1 MRLTLRTMLAY
12 MDGILEPG
20 DAEELRRKIEQNEGA
35 AGILH
40 RVRDVQ
46 CRLRLG
52 APKVE
57 GRGLGGDA
65 NTVAE
70 YLDNTLAAD
79 RIPEFERVCLESDA
93 HLAESAACHH
103 ILALVLGE
111 RADVDPELRRKLY
124 GLIDAPQQP
133 PEPAPPVAAPPV
145 AEPQVVAELTKT
157 RRKPAVPDYLRDRP
171 RSQRTLRW
179 VFGVAAVLLLAAMA
193 VMAIGPD
200 RLLSR
205 LRGTSGDRQVAVNE
219 GNAKD
224 TTNETAASDDVA
236 NDENSERAAA
246 DGVDVPPTEIDDAQD
261 ETESTTTAR
270 TNKTPELT
278 PIPDGANGDDAETDA
293 APAPPSPDD
302 SSSESATDGET
313 APDSPAVTAEAKGT
327 AADDADDG
335 SSADVPAPAAN
346 EMGRCF
352 LQKDVLLRYAAN
364 EEVWKRL
371 AQGDSVYAGDR
382 LLSFPRFTPA
392 VTLTNGVAVEMMG
405 AAQVSLEAPN
415 ADGTPGLRIHYG
427 RLILM
432 PLSDPQSPVRLL
444 IGEDEHVVSF
454 PDTKSTLAVEVRPQL
469 VNGSDPETTPARLNI
484 EYYLVNGKLGWQGTP
499 DVAAAELTAPL
510 LWSTDPGA
518 PTVGAEAP
526 KWIQDERKTVSES
539 IAAPTIEQV
548 VRADR
553 PVVVSLKEAANHP
566 RHRELRS
573 LAAKCL
579 ALVGEYDD
587 FVAILSD
594 PAQRPAW
601 DGQIEELR
609 ASMARSPADAA
620 KVRVALEK
628 ERSSDAAGLYRLLWS
643 FTDEQ
648 FVQGGAA
655 QELIADL
662 EHQDMD
668 YRVLGYWNLRQLT
681 NMRHPYDPSEEDGK
695 SRKDRVELWQRKVTA
710 LLKEKG

>member
-12 MDGILEPG
+12 MDGVLSPA

-70 YLDNTLAAD
+70 YLDNTLATD

-124 GLIDAPQQP
+124 GLIDVPQQP

-145 AEPQVVAELTKT
+145 SEPQGVASLTKG
-157 RRKPAVPDYLRDRP
+157 RPKPGVPEYLRDRTGS
-171 RSQRTLRW
+171 RRALKW
-179 VFGVAAVLLLAAMA
+179 AIGIAAALLLAAVA
-193 VMAIGPD
+193 VMAIGPEK
-200 RLLSR
+200 LLSQ
-205 LRGTSGDRQVAVNE
+205 LRGTSGDPQVAANNDKSAGNSDETATPSATVDDANE
-219 GNAKD
+219 GDAESVTPGTVVEKEPN
-224 TTNETAASDDVA
+224 DDVDSA
-236 NDENSERAAA
+236 TA
-246 DGVDVPPTEIDDAQD
+246 
-261 ETESTTTAR
+261 AR

-278 PIPDGANGDDAETDA
+278 PISDEATADAAPTAD
-293 APAPPSPDD
+293 APAPPMPDED
-302 SSSESATDGET
+302 AAVGANVVPGPPVPNAVANGAPTDV
-313 APDSPAVTAEAKGT
+313 PN
-327 AADDADDG
+327 DG
-335 SSADVPAPAAN
+335 SGSVVPPPSPAAN
-346 EMGRCF
+346 ELGRCF

-371 AQGDSVYAGDR
+371 AQGDSVFAGDR

-392 VTLTNGVAVEMMG
+392 VTLSNGVAVEMMG
-405 AAQVSLEAPN
+405 AALVSLEAPN
-415 ADGTPGLRIHYG
+415 TDGTPGLRIHYG

-444 IGEDEHVVSF
+444 IGDEELVVSF
-454 PDTKSTLAVEVRPQL
+454 PDTKSTLAVEVRPEL
-469 VNGSDPETTPARLNI
+469 VEGSDPETTPARLSI
-484 EYYLVNGKLGWQGTP
+484 EFYLANGTLSWQGTP
-499 DVAAAELTAPL
+499 DAAAAELAAPL
-510 LWSTDPGA
+510 LWTADPAA
-518 PTVGAEAP
+518 PTADAEAP
-526 KWIQDERKTVSES
+526 KWIQDERKPVGES
-539 IAAPTIEQV
+539 VAAPTIEQLV
-548 VRADR
+548 TADR

-594 PAQRPAW
+594 PAQRQAW

-609 ASMARSPADAA
+609 SGMARSPADAA

-628 ERSSDAAGLYRLLWS
+628 ERSSDATGLYRLLWGY
-643 FTDEQ
+643 TPEQ

-655 QELIADL
+655 QELLADL
-662 EHQDMD
+662 EHPDID
-668 YRVLGYWNLRQLT
+668 YRVLSYWNLCQLT
-681 NMRHPYDPSEEDGK
+681 SMRHPFDPREEEGK
-695 SRKDRVELWQRKVTA
+695 SRKDRVELWQKKVTA
-710 LLKEKG
+710 LLKEKGGG